1 MKLIPFLVV
10 FPLIEIVLFV
20 SVSNL
25 IGLFKVLLITFGTA
39 FCGLSMVRKKA
50 TLIFDI
56 FSENRK
62 SVETMNISFFSDSF
76 FVLVSGFL
84 FITPGFITD
93 ILGLM
98 LLNSAFR
105 EFLKKLLIKHFASS
119 FDIKNNKNDSKKDV
133 IDAEYEEMK

>member
-10 FPLIEIVLFV
+10 FPLLEIVFFV

-25 IGLFKVLLITFGTA
+25 IGLFKVLLITFVTA
-39 FCGLSMVRKKA
+39 FFGLLMVRKKA
-50 TLIFDI
+50 TSIFDI
-56 FSENRK
+56 FSKNHK
-62 SVETMNISFFSDSF
+62 SVENMNMSFFSDSF
-76 FVLVSGFL
+76 FVLISGFL

-98 LLNSAFR
+98 LLSSAFR
-105 EFLKKLLIKHFASS
+105 EFLKKMLIKQFASS
-119 FDIKNNKNDSKKDV
+119 FNIKNSKNDSKKDV

>member
-10 FPLIEIVLFV
+10 FPLLEIVFFV

-25 IGLFKVLLITFGTA
+25 IGLFKVLLITFVTA
-39 FCGLSMVRKKA
+39 FFGLLMVRKKA
-50 TLIFDI
+50 TSIFDI
-56 FSENRK
+56 FSKNHK
-62 SVETMNISFFSDSF
+62 SVENMDMNFFSDSF

-93 ILGLM
+93 FLGLM
-98 LLNSAFR
+98 LLSSAFR

-119 FDIKNNKNDSKKDV
+119 FDIKNSKKDSKKDV

>member
-10 FPLIEIVLFV
+10 FPLLEIVFFV
-20 SVSNL
+20 SISNL

-39 FCGLSMVRKKA
+39 FFGLLMVRKRA
-50 TLIFDI
+50 ASIFDI
-56 FSENRK
+56 FSKNHK
-62 SVETMNISFFSDSF
+62 SVENMSVNFFSDSF

-93 ILGLM
+93 ILGL
-98 LLNSAFR
+98 LLLRSAFR
-105 EFLKKLLIKHFASS
+105 EFLKKMLIKQFASS
-119 FDIKNNKNDSKKDV
+119 FNIKNSKNDSKKDV

>member
-10 FPLIEIVLFV
+10 FPLLEIVFFV

-39 FCGLSMVRKKA
+39 FFGLLMVRKKA
-50 TLIFDI
+50 TSIFDI
-56 FSENRK
+56 FSKNHK
-62 SVETMNISFFSDSF
+62 SVENMNMNFFSDSF

-84 FITPGFITD
+84 FITHFITD

-98 LLNSAFR
+98 LLNQHLGV
-105 EFLKKLLIKHFASS
+105 LKKC
-119 FDIKNNKNDSKKDV
+119 
-133 IDAEYEEMK
+133 

>member
-10 FPLIEIVLFV
+10 FPLLEIVLFV

-39 FCGLSMVRKKA
+39 FFGLLMVRKKA
-50 TLIFDI
+50 TSIFDI
-56 FSENRK
+56 FSKNHK
-62 SVETMNISFFSDSF
+62 SVENMNMNFFSDSF

-93 ILGLM
+93 FLGLM
-98 LLNSAFR
+98 LLSSAFR

-119 FDIKNNKNDSKKDV
+119 FDIKNSKKDSKKDV

>member
-10 FPLIEIVLFV
+10 FPLLEIVFFV

-39 FCGLSMVRKKA
+39 FFGLLMVRKKA
-50 TLIFDI
+50 NSIFDI
-56 FSENRK
+56 FSKNYK
-62 SVETMNISFFSDSF
+62 NVERMNINFFSDSF

-93 ILGLM
+93 VLGLM
-98 LLNSAFR
+98 LLSSAFR
-105 EFLKKLLIKHFASS
+105 EFLKKLLIKHFAAS
-119 FDIKNNKNDSKKDV
+119 FDIKNSNNDSKKDV
-133 IDAEYEEMK
+133 IDVEYEEMK

>member
-10 FPLIEIVLFV
+10 FPLLEIVFFV

-39 FCGLSMVRKKA
+39 FFGLLMVRKKA
-50 TLIFDI
+50 TSLFDI
-56 FSENRK
+56 FSENHK
-62 SVETMNISFFSDSF
+62 SVENMRVNFFSDSF

-93 ILGLM
+93 FLGLM
-98 LLNSAFR
+98 LLSSAFR
-105 EFLKKLLIKHFASS
+105 EFLKKLLIKQFASS
-119 FDIKNNKNDSKKDV
+119 FDIKSSKKDSKKDV